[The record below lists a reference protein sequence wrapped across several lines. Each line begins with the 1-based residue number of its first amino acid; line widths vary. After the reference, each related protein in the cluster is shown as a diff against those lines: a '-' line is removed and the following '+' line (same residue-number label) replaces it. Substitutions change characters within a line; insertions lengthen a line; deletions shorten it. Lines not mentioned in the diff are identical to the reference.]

1 MVIINNNNSRYP
13 LDRRHTKRP
22 LTLTPVRCPK
32 PFAFLGNPSLRHL
45 SSSPTTLRP
54 ATMVE
59 VLGSE
64 MGIVC
69 GIHICIVLRLLRSG
83 RGLGERVC
91 QLFFRIRSVFLVA
104 TVALARWVSV
114 CAAACF
120 YQRDG
125 GTVMQVSHM
134 RVLSIAGAVDDPY
147 PRF

>member
-1 MVIINNNNSRYP
+1 MVIIVNNNNSRYP

-22 LTLTPVRCPK
+22 LTLTPVRCPM

-59 VLGSE
+59 ELGSE

-69 GIHICIVLRLLRSG
+69 GIHIVLFCVCSSQG
-83 RGLGERVC
+83 GGHGERVR
-91 QLFFRIRSVFLVA
+91 QLFFQIRSVFLVA

-120 YQRDG
+120 YQCDG
-125 GTVMQVSHM
+125 GTMMQVFHM
-134 RVLSIAGAVDDPY
+134 RVVSIAGS
-147 PRF
+147 